1 MPVMRDRQSA
11 QTSETGYAAICDWL
25 GVLRLFMP
33 LIAGYLAF
41 NILLTLD
48 HRSGRTL
55 KIAYVL
61 NTYPQPSQSF
71 IRREIHALERQGF
84 EIARL
89 AMRRPDGPLDDPRN
103 QAEQDAACY
112 VLDRGAVGL
121 GKALVRETL
130 RAPGRMW
137 AGLKMAVSLGRQ
149 SQVGVLR
156 HLIYLAEAA
165 EISGMARAEGYQHLH
180 AHFGTNPAAVA
191 LLTHI
196 LTDIPYSFTVHGP
209 EEFDSPEALSLGIKM
224 DNAAFSVGVSQFGVG
239 QLSRWAALP
248 TWARLHVVH
257 CGIEPER
264 YEEATPMPESD
275 RLELVVI
282 GRFVEQKGQML
293 LVRAMQEVSDIDV
306 HLTLVGDGPMR
317 PALEAAI
324 AEAGLGDRITL
335 TGWIDEAGVEAALER
350 SHAMAMPSLAEGLP
364 MVAMEAMA
372 MGRPVIGTY
381 IAGFPELVLPGEN
394 GWLVPAGDALAFAE
408 AIRDLAAMPQ
418 NKRVEMGLAGR
429 KRALAR
435 HDVNDQAA
443 RLARLIKGD

>member
-1 MPVMRDRQSA
+1 MLRQSA
-11 QTSETGYAAICDWL
+11 ARAGIAPFHAPDH
-25 GVLRLFMP
+25 RLTFSK
-33 LIAGYLAF
+33 YF
-41 NILLTLD
+41 FTLD
-48 HRSGRTL
+48 HRLGRAL

-84 EIARL
+84 EVARL

-103 QAEQDAACY
+103 QAEQDAATY
-112 VLDRGAVGL
+112 ILDRGALGL
-121 GKALVRETL
+121 GKALLRETL
-130 RAPGRMW
+130 RAPGKMTE
-137 AGLKMAVSLGRQ
+137 GLKMAVKLGRR

-156 HLIYLAEAA
+156 HLIYLGEAA
-165 EISGMARAEGYQHLH
+165 EIAGMARAEGYRHLH

-191 LLTHI
+191 LLTHV
-196 LTDIPYSFTVHGP
+196 LTGIPYSFTVHGP

-224 DNAAFSVGVSQFGVG
+224 DNAAFAVGVSQFGVG

-264 YEEATPMPESD
+264 YETATPMPESD

-293 LVRAMQEVSDIDV
+293 LVRAMQELSDLDV

-317 PALEAAI
+317 PDLEAAI

-335 TGWIDEAGVEAALER
+335 TGWIDEAGVEAALVR

-394 GWLVPAGDALAFAE
+394 GWLVPAGDVLAFAE
-408 AIRDLAAMPQ
+408 AIRDLAATPQ
-418 NKRVEMGLAGR
+418 DRRVEMGLAGR
-429 KRALAR
+429 ERALAR
-435 HDVNDQAA
+435 HDINDQAA